1 MFHINYAGRKEHD
14 FEDNFKTGYLS
25 HTELGAIWG
34 AVLTFFCCFSTPKEK
49 TRRSMVDKVRVKKKK
64 NG

>member
-34 AVLTFFCCFSTPKEK
+34 AVLRVSSPKEK